1 MASESVEWALG
12 ESNRPVALTARAPD
26 SKSGGW
32 GFESL
37 LACSIFGLEVI
48 TMIAKAIQFLS
59 EVKGEV
65 KKVTWPSKKEALGGT
80 AVVLLVVFFMALFLG
95 LVDLLLSKIV
105 GILL

>member
-1 MASESVEWALG
+1 MV
-12 ESNRPVALTARAPD
+12 
-26 SKSGGW
+26 
-32 GFESL
+32 
-37 LACSIFGLEVI
+37 
-48 TMIAKAIQFLS
+48 AKAIQFLS

-105 GILL
+105 GTLL